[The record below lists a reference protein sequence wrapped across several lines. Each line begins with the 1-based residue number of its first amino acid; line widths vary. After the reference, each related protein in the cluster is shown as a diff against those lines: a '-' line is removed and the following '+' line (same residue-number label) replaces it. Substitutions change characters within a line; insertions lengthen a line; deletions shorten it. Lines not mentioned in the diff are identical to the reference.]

1 MYETL
6 VPILWIAGLLIL
18 ALFWP
23 LASRVRHQRLKP
35 LAAYLLFTSVFAL
48 VSAAAFVLLL
58 GAGLAFLPEQT
69 MEGPWAAGIVGL
81 LAALPAFAAA
91 VLVVRRP
98 QIRRM
103 PR

>member
-1 MYETL
+1 MDPTFNPL
-6 VPILWIAGLLIL
+6 VWIAVIVLL

-23 LASRVRHQRLKP
+23 IAQMIRHDKLKP

-48 VSAAAFVLLL
+48 IGGAVFLLTL
-58 GAGLAFLPEQT
+58 WAGVA
-69 MEGPWAAGIVGL
+69 I
-81 LAALPAFAAA
+81 LPADAMAGPIAAA
-91 VLVVRRP
+91 VTVLVAILPALAAAAWIVRRP